1 VSVRQDITE
10 AYAEAFDAEREALF
24 DPDST
29 LFLVLN
35 AGTAEESEL
44 EVEGGWISERQQK
57 FGEVNSVRLIKI
69 TERYELTPDVMNQ
82 ADRLR
87 LSGVLHQFNSDPP
100 VEDPWWTLYATE
112 MKAGGIR

>member
-1 VSVRQDITE
+1 LSVRRDITE

-24 DPDST
+24 DEDSS
-29 LFLVLN
+29 LFLILN

-57 FGEVNSVRLIKI
+57 FGEVASIRIIKI
-69 TERYELTPDVMNQ
+69 TERYELTPEIMNQ
-82 ADRLR
+82 ADRAR
-87 LSGVLHQFNSDPP
+87 LNSVVHQFNFDPP